1 MKQKL
6 PSGHSYT
13 RNNIIML
20 HCMHTNIQVAYNLAL
35 QWTVISIN
43 LCTAGN
49 NIHL

>member
-1 MKQKL
+1 
-6 PSGHSYT
+6 
-13 RNNIIML
+13 ML

-49 NIHL
+49 NINYEDPHLETWLYQQL